1 MHICF
6 ANKVAKPQLIW
17 QSKTV
22 MNPKVFL
29 LFFSWPFLALAQQQD
44 PTTIDIQGLGYI
56 KGKEIYT
63 VGYNNNPPKTYHS
76 YRNLKFGEAVRFQVW
91 SHFLATTKNN
101 LSIFL
106 KQEPVDAN
114 ETYSNDRENPTDK
127 SKDGPICQQG
137 SLNRFELMVLNKLKM
152 EDVIGLV
159 IKVHIQYPIG
169 SFMIIV
175 QHLLFLATEHIINP
189 VAPTHHR

>member
-1 MHICF
+1 M
-6 ANKVAKPQLIW
+6 K
-17 QSKTV
+17 
-22 MNPKVFL
+22 
-29 LFFSWPFLALAQQQD
+29 D
-44 PTTIDIQGLGYI
+44 
-56 KGKEIYT
+56 
-63 VGYNNNPPKTYHS
+63 
-76 YRNLKFGEAVRFQVW
+76 
-91 SHFLATTKNN
+91 N

-114 ETYSNDRENPTDK
+114 ETYSNDRGNPTDK

-175 QHLLFLATEHIINP
+175 
-189 VAPTHHR
+189 

>member
-1 MHICF
+1 
-6 ANKVAKPQLIW
+6 
-17 QSKTV
+17 
-22 MNPKVFL
+22 MNPKVFF
-29 LFFSWPFLALAQQQD
+29 LFLSWPFLALAQQQD
-44 PTTIDIQGLGYI
+44 PTTLDIQGLGYI
-56 KGKEIYT
+56 KGKEIFT
-63 VGYNNNPPKTYHS
+63 VGYNNNPQKTYHS

-91 SHFLATTKNN
+91 SFSGHHKGQFIN
-101 LSIFL
+101 ICL

-159 IKVHIQYPIG
+159 IKVHAQYPC
-169 SFMIIV
+169 SFSSN
-175 QHLLFLATEHIINP
+175 F
-189 VAPTHHR
+189 